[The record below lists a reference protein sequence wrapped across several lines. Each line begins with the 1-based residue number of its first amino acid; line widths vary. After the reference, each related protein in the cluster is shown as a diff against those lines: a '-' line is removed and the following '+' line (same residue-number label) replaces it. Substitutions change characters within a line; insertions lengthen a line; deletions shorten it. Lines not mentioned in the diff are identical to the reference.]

1 MKMKKEKNNGS
12 AKRLIIILSLTLALL
27 VALGAFSFAWIRN
40 YVDVDSLDVTTG
52 KMRYNF
58 KMYRIENGA
67 IVESSLFDTKNA
79 TDSNDAES
87 EAEPKLERELKNSLV
102 NIDNGEEI
110 FFVIEK
116 YDDSIDFDVA
126 ISFDYD
132 GLPQTYEYIGQ
143 MNYAMYD
150 ATKEIN
156 GVNSQEALEAYIKAP
171 GTNAANPVNLGN
183 IWNNVTK
190 ASVEGNQKYAC
201 VRLKLAKNEGASADL
216 EGKSFPLKVGFCV
229 AQKGALP
236 DDMKV
241 DKFYVDDVTTL
252 ENAMQNYGFGD
263 EIYITQD
270 VNYTGDL
277 VFTRP
282 CSVTLIRSTLTLKGN
297 LIFSYMY
304 GGKFVLN
311 TVSDGHIKIEK
322 NKGAGGN
329 FKIDLPDTTIEIAGA
344 NNDAAGKA
352 DIYVEGAF
360 TANASKY
367 DGEGLLFRGARIC
380 NATVNEAGKYTYST
394 DLKQILINGSTRV
407 SVSNR
412 TRLGELLA
420 NFYCRKLVLE
430 NNGYIQR
437 IDASAMT
444 QDLNLLSSPCIL
456 IDNAGTV
463 ADSLIVLPDW
473 SKKFIDSAKA
483 NQSAEDNTH
492 IIANKGSGELR
503 AVTES
508 NLNVD
513 PAVVSAGDTFF
524 STGKKGDDGLRD
536 DIDYLLRTQFVET
549 IEGDKTK
556 ITIHYEIPSEIITR
570 EEQYADLATLNNLAS
585 FVNYYAASDEIAP
598 VDQLTEV
605 TVICYGEKVLT
616 ADDYNFIK
624 TMTAVTALDLS
635 EAVSANKAVPNNAFK
650 GMSALKTVQMSESDT
665 LWGQYLFTGTSV
677 DEITFPQS
685 LTKLDNPRDVFGKV
699 NKQAVLDGIR
709 YVHTSIDTVDGLYL
723 SPNSTQYLFTP
734 DQYAYDKYRALNSN
748 VYWYS
753 RIFLGEGVVRYGEYF
768 LRYDPNTTEIE
779 PTCEF
784 VVFTGGVQFDS
795 NGYESR
801 IPWTEQ
807 EYNNCAFDFQ
817 RININGKVYKITS
830 FDAYAFFDKLVREE
844 NLEIVIKSDV
854 TYIGERAFACGP
866 NMNATIG
873 LESVTIEGNPE
884 INGYAF
890 AYNDTLASFNAPELT
905 SLKNG
910 YNLSNNNVL
919 KTVYMPKL
927 IVVEGSNDLHNSPKI
942 ERVDIS
948 VIEKTD
954 INKSFYT
961 SSDTSY
967 YASFYIHTEN
977 ANPVNTYSSALAAD
991 YRHIFVKESYAKLYK
1006 STSTYTGVTDMG
1018 EKELDALIPAD
1029 SDGNSLEDGEQLA
1042 YYYVL
1047 NGTDAHLVACM
1058 LPEISKIGED
1068 YTTISSFDNGKYP
1081 VKYIGSAA
1089 YHFTSIIAQNIKI
1102 TDGVQTLGIY
1112 AFDARKQ
1119 AFKKYCITLDLNNV
1133 SKAGKGAFYYM
1144 DMVKVVGDELEEV
1157 GMDTFSFNQNLVL
1170 ANIPNL
1176 SRSRPAG
1183 STSSIPN
1190 VFIGCS
1196 NLRLAYV
1203 GFSKDIAYDD
1213 AISRTKS
1220 YIRFIKYSGDAEKI
1234 TIPRI
1239 NAVVNSSL
1247 PSVEANFSNNFVQVD
1262 KNFNGIYFSD
1272 YYEYPVSLKDLSDT
1286 IVLPGYVYHRQSN
1299 GELSLIAVSPD
1310 IELFGTF
1317 HVNANGG
1324 NDYFAPGHLYLEGD
1338 EYVSENNGTDHVF
1351 TVTSY
1356 GKHAYGAVNMVGV
1369 QTFTVADSVKK
1380 LENAAL
1386 RGSAYKDSGVAKVT
1400 LDGVDC
1406 LDLANVVEIGAYT
1419 CYDAN
1424 IKSLKALKLETIGDM
1439 AFTYCRFLD
1448 KVYLPSFV
1456 SSLGTYTF
1464 RYCYSLKEAT
1474 FGPNTKSFA
1483 NNIFDGDE
1491 ALKKITILN
1500 MESVITIGAS
1510 VVPTKYSENVI
1521 VSVPAAI
1528 YSAYTTQYKN
1538 GFGGIPAKNIQK
1550 FGASTTL
1557 NGLTYYWNV
1566 LDEASKTAYID
1577 YVEGTLPSTVT
1588 FPATLDG
1595 YTIVAISPVAMSKL
1609 TDVTK
1614 VVLPAEMKYIS
1625 FNTADLSE
1633 SITTLEIASTNT
1645 SFETANGILYSKGK
1659 TILYVYPRAKAAT
1672 SFTLDSTV
1680 KEIAYRAFY
1689 GTKNLKTLYIGSAV
1703 TVRDQAFE
1711 ASGISAID
1719 FTSSTPST
1727 FVGRDIFLNAN
1738 VNLKLKVPASAMN
1751 AYKANVLIDYSIL
1764 EKFVNR

>member
-67 IVESSLFDTKNA
+67 IVESLLFDTKNA

-156 GVNSQEALEAYIKAP
+156 GVNSQEALNAYIKAP

-252 ENAMQNYGFGD
+252 ENAMRNYGFGD

-352 DIYVEGAF
+352 DIYVEGTF

-380 NATVNEAGKYTYST
+380 NATVNESGKYTYST

-430 NNGYIQR
+430 NNGYIEK
-437 IDASAMT
+437 IDLSPMT

-463 ADSLIVLPDW
+463 ADSLIILPDW

-483 NQSAEDNTH
+483 NQSADDNTH

-513 PAVVSAGDTFF
+513 PAEVSAGDTFF
-524 STGKKGDDGLRD
+524 STGKKGEDGLRD

-650 GMSALKTVQMSESDT
+650 GMSALKNVQMSESDT

-685 LTKLDNPRDVFGKV
+685 LTKLDNPVDRWGWVSL
-699 NKQAVLDGIR
+699 QASLAEIK
-709 YVHTSIDTVDGLYL
+709 YVRTSITIVDGFYL
-723 SPNSTQYLFTP
+723 DSSVKQYLFTP
-734 DQYAYDKYRALNSN
+734 DQYTCDAYRVLYDNI
-748 VYWYS
+748 YWKS
-753 RIFLGEGVVRYGEYF
+753 KIFVDNGAIRYGEYF
-768 LRYDPNTTEIE
+768 LRYDPNSLDIT

-784 VVFTGGVQFDS
+784 VVFTGGVD
-795 NGYESR
+795 NVGKAKKWVGE
-801 IPWTEQ
+801 
-807 EYNNCAFDFQ
+807 EYNSCGFDFK
-817 RININGKVYKITS
+817 RININGKFYTITS
-830 FDAYAFFDKLVREE
+830 YDSYAFFDKLICEE
-844 NLEIVIKSDV
+844 SLEVVISDNV
-854 TYIGERAFACGP
+854 EYIGEYAFACGP
-866 NMNATIG
+866 NTNIVTG
-873 LESVTIEGNPE
+873 LESVVLEGNPTLG
-884 INGYAF
+884 GYSF
-890 AYNDTLASFNAPELT
+890 SYNNALISFRAPELT
-905 SLKNG
+905 TLNGG

-927 IVVEGSNDLHNSPKI
+927 IVVEGSNDLQNSPKI

-1006 STSTYTGVTDMG
+1006 STSTYTGITEMG
-1018 EKELDALIPAD
+1018 EKNLDSLIPAD

-1058 LPEISKIGED
+1058 LPEINRIGED

-1089 YHFTSIIAQNIKI
+1089 YHFTSIIAQSVKI
-1102 TDGVQTLGIY
+1102 CDGVQELGAY
-1112 AFDARKQ
+1112 AFDSNQKIS
-1119 AFKKYCITLDLNNV
+1119 KKYCITLDLNDVIRADKN
-1133 SKAGKGAFYYM
+1133 AFYYM
-1144 DMVKVVGDELEEV
+1144 NMARVIGDNLEEV
-1157 GMDTFSFNQNLVL
+1157 AANTFSYNQSLIVANL
-1170 ANIPNL
+1170 PNL

-1183 STSSIPN
+1183 STDTLPI
-1190 VFIGCS
+1190 VFLECS
-1196 NLRLAYV
+1196 NLRIAYTSI
-1203 GFSKDIAYDD
+1203 SKDILYDGEKTRI
-1213 AISRTKS
+1213 AG
-1220 YIRFIKYSGDAEKI
+1220 YVRFINVKTSDDI
-1234 TIPRI
+1234 INLPNMNTIINTFNTIPQSTFDR
-1239 NAVVNSSL
+1239 NYVN
-1247 PSVEANFSNNFVQVD
+1247 VNNDFA
-1262 KNFNGIYFSD
+1262 GIYLSD
-1272 YYEYPVSLKDLSDT
+1272 YYDYEIDLLGMSEN
-1286 IVLPGYVYHRQSN
+1286 ISLPGYIFYEESEGN
-1299 GELSLIAVSPD
+1299 LTLFAVSPD
-1310 IELFGTF
+1310 VIWFG
-1317 HVNANGG
+1317 
-1324 NDYFAPGHLYLEGD
+1324 DYGESGKDYKTPSELYLNDNGYISKE
-1338 EYVSENNGTDHVF
+1338 NGTDSCYN
-1351 TVTSY
+1351 VTKIGDYAYCAASFSGLDSFSIGEKVKEIGKY
-1356 GKHAYGAVNMVGV
+1356 GLHGKAYLSSNLTETMLKNVSHLNLNNVEIVGTGAFKGSKIISMTANNLKILGQESFAECSNLQNVYLPEFEKSEGTAIFN
-1369 QTFTVADSVKK
+1369 ACIA
-1380 LENAAL
+1380 LENA
-1386 RGSAYKDSGVAKVT
+1386 
-1400 LDGVDC
+1400 
-1406 LDLANVVEIGAYT
+1406 
-1419 CYDAN
+1419 
-1424 IKSLKALKLETIGDM
+1424 
-1439 AFTYCRFLD
+1439 
-1448 KVYLPSFV
+1448 
-1456 SSLGTYTF
+1456 
-1464 RYCYSLKEAT
+1464 T
-1474 FGPNTKSFA
+1474 FGKNAQTFSENMFYGAK
-1483 NNIFDGDE
+1483 N
-1491 ALKKITILN
+1491 LKKITILN
-1500 MESVITIGAS
+1500 PNA
-1510 VVPTKYSENVI
+1510 VVSLNKVTDKLIPSYEDQVI

-1614 VVLPAEMKYIS
+1614 VVLPANMKYLS
-1625 FNTADLSE
+1625 FNTADLSD
-1633 SITTLEIASTNT
+1633 SIIALEIASTNT

-1659 TILYVYPRAKAAT
+1659 TILYVYPRAKAST

-1689 GTKNLKTLYIGSAV
+1689 GTKNLNTLYIGSAV